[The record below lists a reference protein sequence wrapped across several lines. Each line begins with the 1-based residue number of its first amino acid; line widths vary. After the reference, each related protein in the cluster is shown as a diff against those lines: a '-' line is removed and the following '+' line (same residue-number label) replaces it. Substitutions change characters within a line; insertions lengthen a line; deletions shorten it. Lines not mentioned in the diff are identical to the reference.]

1 MKKEFFK
8 QISINTR
15 NNYKMSNL
23 KFAEDIN
30 IIIKNLNKQCDL
42 LLCYFSTL
50 IHDPYA
56 HGEAYTEMIFS
67 AIYKNLLSLC
77 SALELTRNG
86 QCGSARMIFRNIY
99 ENLIISK
106 FISIKKDNV
115 MLNKWEKGEDISV
128 NKEIFKNIK
137 KPNSDELKDFWKS
150 LCCYVHGTVYSQQIG
165 LKFNELENDINLN
178 FVFIKIL
185 LCINYHVMN
194 TYALNQNLK
203 YYTKFGLDC
212 VENGLYNKKISEIRY
227 EINVIKKSLL
237 RAPRRIIYDFCLKW
251 EV

>member
-8 QISINTR
+8 QISMNVK
-15 NNYKMSNL
+15 NNYKMSKL
-23 KFAEDIN
+23 EFIKDIN
-30 IIIKNLNKQCDL
+30 IIIMNLNKQYDL
-42 LLCYFSTL
+42 LSSYIATMM
-50 IHDPYA
+50 HDPYA
-56 HGEAYTEMIFS
+56 HGEEYTEMIFS
-67 AIYKNLLSLC
+67 AVYKNLLSLC

-106 FISIKKDNV
+106 YISIKKDYV
-115 MLNKWEKGEDISV
+115 MLKKWENGEDISV
-128 NKEIFKNIK
+128 NREIFKNIK
-137 KPNSDELKDFWKS
+137 KPNSNELKEFWKS
-150 LCCYVHGTVYSQQIG
+150 LCCYVHGTVFSQQIV
-165 LKFNELENDINLN
+165 LKFDELKNDINLN

-194 TYALNQNLK
+194 THALNQNLK

-212 VENGLYNKKISEIRY
+212 VESGLYNKKIKEIRN
-227 EINVIKKSLL
+227 EINIIKNDLL
-237 RAPRRIIYDFCLKW
+237 RDPKKIIYDFCLKW